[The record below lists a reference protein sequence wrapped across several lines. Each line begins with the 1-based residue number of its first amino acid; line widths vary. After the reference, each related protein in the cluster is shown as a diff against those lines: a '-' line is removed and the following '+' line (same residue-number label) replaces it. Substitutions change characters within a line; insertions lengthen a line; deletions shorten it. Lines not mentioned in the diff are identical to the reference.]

1 VSEILGLRVDFSDW
15 WFVLRAGST
24 EPKLRLVVEAETG
37 IDSADSRQPEGESM
51 KHEMYDIVTI
61 GHVTNDVLNDRGEV
75 SRFIG
80 GAAYFSSFAAK
91 RSGARILVL
100 TKLARKDFGLLYGLN
115 EQGIEVIALPG
126 IHTTSIE
133 NIFETED
140 ADRRKV
146 RLLSQAEPF
155 RLEEIPDVQTEIFN
169 LAGLFYGD
177 IPQEMI
183 EPLSRKARVGLD
195 LQCMLRSSREGNF
208 SWNDWPEKQEYLPY
222 ITYLKADSLESRVI
236 TGTEDR
242 RESAVMLHGWGA
254 SEVLITHSSEALLY
268 DGKKLFTAPFNPS
281 NLSGRTGRGDTCF
294 AAYMTR
300 RLKRGP
306 EESLW
311 YAAALTSIKME
322 KPGPFEGTIDEV
334 LQRMEELRS

>member
-1 VSEILGLRVDFSDW
+1 MSK
-15 WFVLRAGST
+15 A
-24 EPKLRLVVEAETG
+24 
-37 IDSADSRQPEGESM
+37 
-51 KHEMYDIVTI
+51 YDMVTI
-61 GHVTNDVLNDRGEV
+61 GHITDDILNDRGTV

-91 RSGARILVL
+91 RSGAELLVV
-100 TKLARKDFGLLYGLN
+100 TKLAPKDFGLLDGLRQ
-115 EQGIEVIALPG
+115 EGIEVIALPG

-140 ADRRKV
+140 VDRRKV
-146 RLLSQAEPF
+146 NLLSQAEPF

-169 LAGLFYGD
+169 LAGLFHGD
-177 IPQEMI
+177 IPPEMI
-183 EPLSRKARVGLD
+183 QPLSRKARVGLD
-195 LQCMLRSSREGNF
+195 LQCMLRTSAGGIF
-208 SWNDWPEKQEYLPY
+208 SWIDWPEKQKYLPC

-242 RESAVMLHGWGA
+242 REAAEILHDWGA
-254 SEVLITHSSEALLY
+254 SEVLITHSSEVLAY
-268 DGKKLFTAPFNPS
+268 DGKEVFATPFNPS

-300 RLKRGP
+300 RLNHGI
-306 EESLW
+306 EESLR

-322 KPGPFEGTIDEV
+322 KPGPFGGTIDEV
-334 LQRMEELRS
+334 LQRMESLS

>member
-1 VSEILGLRVDFSDW
+1 MSK
-15 WFVLRAGST
+15 A
-24 EPKLRLVVEAETG
+24 
-37 IDSADSRQPEGESM
+37 
-51 KHEMYDIVTI
+51 YDMVTI
-61 GHVTNDVLNDRGEV
+61 GHITDDILNDRGTV

-91 RSGARILVL
+91 RSGAELLVV
-100 TKLARKDFGLLYGLN
+100 TKLAPKDFGLLDGLRQ
-115 EQGIEVIALPG
+115 EGIEVIALPG

-140 ADRRKV
+140 VDRRKV
-146 RLLSQAEPF
+146 NLLSQAEPF

-169 LAGLFYGD
+169 LAGLFHGD
-177 IPQEMI
+177 IPPEMI
-183 EPLSRKARVGLD
+183 QPLSRKARVGLD
-195 LQCMLRSSREGNF
+195 LQCMLRTSAGGIF
-208 SWNDWPEKQEYLPY
+208 SWIDWPEKQKYLPC

-242 RESAVMLHGWGA
+242 REAAEILHDWGA
-254 SEVLITHSSEALLY
+254 SEVLITHSSEVLAY
-268 DGKKLFTAPFNPS
+268 DGKEVFAAPFNPS

-300 RLKRGP
+300 RLNHGI
-306 EESLW
+306 EESLR

-322 KPGPFEGTIDEV
+322 KPGPFGGKIDEV
-334 LQRMEELRS
+334 LQRMESLS

>member
-1 VSEILGLRVDFSDW
+1 MSKR
-15 WFVLRAGST
+15 
-24 EPKLRLVVEAETG
+24 
-37 IDSADSRQPEGESM
+37 
-51 KHEMYDIVTI
+51 YDIVTI
-61 GHVTNDVLNDRGEV
+61 GHITDDVLNDRGTV

-91 RSGARILVL
+91 RSGAKLLVV
-100 TKLARKDFGLLYGLN
+100 TKLAQKDFGLLDGLRQ
-115 EQGIEVIALPG
+115 EGIEVIALPG

-140 ADRRKV
+140 VDRRKV
-146 RLLSQAEPF
+146 NLLSQAEPF
-155 RLEEIPDVQTEIFN
+155 QLEEIPDVQAEIFN
-169 LAGLFYGD
+169 LAGLFHGD
-177 IPQEMI
+177 IPPQMI

-195 LQCMLRSSREGNF
+195 LQCMLRTSQDGNF
-208 SWNDWPEKQEYLPY
+208 SWIDWPEKRDYLPH

-242 RESAVMLHGWGA
+242 REAAVILHELGA
-254 SEVLITHSSEALLY
+254 SEVLITHSSEVLLY
-268 DGKKLFTAPFNPS
+268 DGKELFATPFNPS

-300 RLKRGP
+300 RLNHGI
-306 EESLW
+306 EESLR

-322 KPGPFEGTIDEV
+322 KPGPFGGTIDEV
-334 LQRMEELRS
+334 LQRMESLS

>member
-1 VSEILGLRVDFSDW
+1 MSK
-15 WFVLRAGST
+15 A
-24 EPKLRLVVEAETG
+24 
-37 IDSADSRQPEGESM
+37 
-51 KHEMYDIVTI
+51 YDMVTI
-61 GHVTNDVLNDRGEV
+61 GHITDDILNDRGTV

-91 RSGARILVL
+91 RSGAELLVV
-100 TKLARKDFGLLYGLN
+100 TKLAPKDFGLLDGLRQ
-115 EQGIEVIALPG
+115 EGIEVIALPG

-140 ADRRKV
+140 VDRRKV
-146 RLLSQAEPF
+146 NLLSQAEPF

-169 LAGLFYGD
+169 LAGLFHGD
-177 IPQEMI
+177 IPPEMI
-183 EPLSRKARVGLD
+183 QPLSRKARVGLD
-195 LQCMLRSSREGNF
+195 LQCMLRTSASGIF
-208 SWNDWPEKQEYLPY
+208 SWIDWPEKQKYLPC

-242 RESAVMLHGWGA
+242 REAAEILHDWGA
-254 SEVLITHSSEALLY
+254 SEVLITHSSEVLAY
-268 DGKKLFTAPFNPS
+268 DGKEVFATPFNPS

-300 RLKRGP
+300 RLNHGI
-306 EESLW
+306 EESLR

-322 KPGPFEGTIDEV
+322 KPGPFGGTIDEV
-334 LQRMEELRS
+334 LQRMESLS